1 MAVRERL
8 LKPIAYIY
16 TDFKEKF
23 GIPRQSNLA
32 PAKGRIVFAKEYRNE
47 DALRGLEEYNYIWL
61 IWDFSDITDDDFHPT
76 VRPPRLGGNVRK
88 GVFATR
94 SPFRPNHLG
103 LSCVKL
109 LSIENSSK
117 GPQLLVEGVDMLD
130 GTPIYDIKPYLP
142 YVDVRE
148 DAIGSFST
156 EKKNYALEVI
166 VSEELLGQIVP
177 DKREV
182 LVQILAQDPRP
193 SYQGDPDRI
202 YGMSFAGYNV
212 KFSVAEGKLTVLN
225 VEEEQ

>member
-1 MAVRERL
+1 ML
-8 LKPIAYIY
+8 
-16 TDFKEKF
+16 T
-23 GIPRQSNLA
+23 
-32 PAKGRIVFAKEYRNE
+32 
-47 DALRGLEEYNYIWL
+47 
-61 IWDFSDITDDDFHPT
+61 
-76 VRPPRLGGNVRK
+76 
-88 GVFATR
+88 
-94 SPFRPNHLG
+94 
-103 LSCVKL
+103 
-109 LSIENSSK
+109 
-117 GPQLLVEGVDMLD
+117 VEGVDMLD

-166 VSEELLGQIVP
+166 VSQDLLGQITP

-193 SYQGDPDRI
+193 SYQEDPDRI